1 MNINHKKIELFF
13 HDVLLKLKVKKNDR
27 ELLIQ
32 SLVGSSLRGV
42 DSHGIRLF
50 SHYVHCLEEGRI
62 KNNPHMKLIKRKK
75 GIATYDADDGL
86 GHVAALKASKI
97 VASMAKQNGI
107 AAIGIINSSHY
118 GAAGVYSLEIAQQN
132 CIGLSFT
139 HSDPFA
145 IPFNGKSPFHGTNPY
160 SFTAPYNKND
170 YLHVDFSSTSIPWNR
185 VMRARSNQTSLKK
198 QVAINKKGA
207 FTQDAFEAIGLAPLG
222 GEDYGYKGFGL
233 SSSIEI
239 LCGPLIGMAHGYRLL
254 SMIGPDFKTPRK
266 LGHFL
271 IAMKIDAFVN
281 KKDFFR
287 GIQLYLNDLKKQ
299 KPKNKNKKIL
309 YPGEIEKITE
319 KFRRSN
325 GIPFDRE
332 LRENFLT
339 IAEKYKLKFN
349 L

>member
-1 MNINHKKIELFF
+1 
-13 HDVLLKLKVKKNDR
+13 
-27 ELLIQ
+27 
-32 SLVGSSLRGV
+32 
-42 DSHGIRLF
+42 
-50 SHYVHCLEEGRI
+50 
-62 KNNPHMKLIKRKK
+62 
-75 GIATYDADDGL
+75 
-86 GHVAALKASKI
+86 
-97 VASMAKQNGI
+97 MANQNGI

-118 GAAGVYSLEIAQQN
+118 GAAGVYSLEIAQKN

-160 SFTAPYNKND
+160 SFTAPFKKND
-170 YLHVDFSSTSIPWNR
+170 YLHIDFSSTSIPWNR

-198 QVAINKKGA
+198 QVAINKKGE
-207 FTQDAFEAIGLAPLG
+207 FTQDAFEAVGLAPLG

-271 IAMKIDAFVN
+271 IAMKIDAFVS

-287 GIQLYLNDLKKQ
+287 GIQLYIKDLKKQ
-299 KPKNKNKKIL
+299 KPKNKGKNIL

-319 KFRRSN
+319 KYRRLK
-325 GIPFDRE
+325 GIPFDKE
-332 LRENFLT
+332 LRENFSI

>member
-1 MNINHKKIELFF
+1 MNIDYKKIELFF
-13 HDVLLKLKVKKNDR
+13 NSVLFKLNVKKIDR
-27 ELLIQ
+27 ELLIK

-50 SHYVHCLEEGRI
+50 SHYVHCLEKGRI
-62 KNNPHMKLIKRKK
+62 KQNPKMKIIKKKK
-75 GIATYDADDGL
+75 GIAIYDADNGL

-97 VASMAKQNGI
+97 VSSMAKKNGI
-107 AAIGIINSSHY
+107 SAIGIINSSHF
-118 GAAGVYSLEIAQQN
+118 GAAGVYSLDIAKQN

-160 SFTAPYNKND
+160 SFTAPFKEND
-170 YLHVDFSSTSIPWNR
+170 YLHVDFSSTSIPWNK
-185 VMRARSNQTSLKK
+185 VMRARSNKTALKQ
-198 QVAINKKGA
+198 QVAINKKGE
-207 FTQDAFEAIGLAPLG
+207 FTEDAFEAFALSPLG
-222 GEDYGYKGFGL
+222 GQDYGYKGFGL

-239 LCGPLIGMAHGYRLL
+239 LCGPLIGMVHGFRLL
-254 SMIGPDFKTPRK
+254 SMIGPDFKTHRK

-271 IAMKIDAFVN
+271 IAIKIDAFVS
-281 KKDFFR
+281 KKNFLK
-287 GIQLYLNDLKKQ
+287 GIQLYIKDLKNQ

-319 KFRRSN
+319 KLRKLK
-325 GIPFDRE
+325 GIPFDKE
-332 LRENFLT
+332 LKDDFT
-339 IAEKYKLKFN
+339 KIAEKYKLKFK